1 MAVLKLYTYP
11 NEILRKQCRKVE
23 KVDDEM
29 RRFLDDMLETM
40 YADKGV
46 GLAAPQVG
54 SDKRVIVIDPNPSD
68 EDLSARRP
76 MYLVNPEIIWKSEE
90 TVLFCE
96 GCLSLPNQSA
106 DVERHE
112 KVRVRFVD
120 YNGKEQEILA
130 DDYLAIILQ
139 HEIDHLDGILY
150 IDHLSR
156 LKRSRLLKKLDKYYE
171 DKAREAEQEN
181 NKKQ

>member
-1 MAVLKLYTYP
+1 MTVLKLYEYP
-11 NEILRKQCRKVE
+11 DAVLKQKSQRVE
-23 KVDDEM
+23 KVDAEVQKI
-29 RRFLDDMLETM
+29 LDDMLETM
-40 YADKGV
+40 YVDKGV

-54 SDKRVIVIDPNPSD
+54 SDKRVIVIDTNPSD

-90 TVLFCE
+90 TVMFCE

-112 KVRVRFVD
+112 KVRVRYLD
-120 YNGKEQEILA
+120 YSGKEQEILA
-130 DDYLAIILQ
+130 DDFLAIVLQ

-171 DKAREAEQEN
+171 DKAREAEQKN
-181 NKKQ
+181 